1 MSELAQA
8 PSMPENGSLKHLWA
22 WEWRSLV
29 PLGDSRSRQARAWFL
44 KVQNWARDLG
54 KLSKYPDPATSK
66 DAQSDA
72 AEGAGGV
79 AALLRGR
86 AAQAF
91 PAPSS
96 ESGTIVTESSH
107 GHLLPVI
114 KDREMAKG

>member
-1 MSELAQA
+1 MMSELAQA

-54 KLSKYPDPATSK
+54 KLSKYLDPTTQK

-72 AEGAGGV
+72 AEGARGV

-86 AAQAF
+86 AAQAS
-91 PAPSS
+91 PAPS
-96 ESGTIVTESSH
+96 
-107 GHLLPVI
+107 
-114 KDREMAKG
+114 